1 MGVSFL
7 TPLDALF
14 ALAAAIPLAALWR
27 TQANIRRIRGLFSL
41 APPLGRRDLT
51 SVAGALALLPML
63 VGIAAAQPVVVRHRM
78 LGERSDAQ
86 AFFVFDTTLS
96 MAARKA
102 PGDPSRLER
111 AIHEAG
117 SILPQLGDIPVGI
130 VSMTDRALPVLMPTP
145 DQALVLRTLRLSV
158 GINRPPPSEFYKGRV
173 PTLQSLFPIANSNLY
188 NPGVQHP
195 ILVVFTDGETS
206 PIHTQVGEALARSMP
221 VHPLFVHVWAP
232 GEQLYR
238 HGRLDPKYVSDPSSG
253 ATLSTFAQASRG
265 HVFSERSL
273 GALVRTIRDETG
285 NAPAHASVLGY
296 ARVPLAPWFILAGV
310 FPLGFL
316 LYRRNV

>member
-14 ALAAAIPLAALWR
+14 ALAAAIPLAALWVA
-27 TQANIRRIRGLFSL
+27 QANVRRIRSLFSL
-41 APPLGRRDLT
+41 PLVGRRELR
-51 SVAGALALLPML
+51 SVVGALTLLPML
-63 VGIAAAQPVVVRHRM
+63 VGVAAAQPVVVRHRS

-111 AIHEAG
+111 AVREAAQ
-117 SILPQLGDIPVGI
+117 ILPKLGDIPVG
-130 VSMTDRALPVLMPTP
+130 VVAMTDRALPELMPTP
-145 DQALVLRTLRLSV
+145 DQALVLRTLHLSV
-158 GINRPPPSEFYKGRV
+158 GINRPPPGEYYRGRV

-188 NPGVQHP
+188 NPGVSHP
-195 ILVVFTDGETS
+195 ILLVFTDGEPKPLEST
-206 PIHTQVGEALARSMP
+206 VGYALARGMP

-232 GEQLYR
+232 GERIYG
-238 HGRLDPKYVSDPSSG
+238 HGPLDSKFVPDPNSGKVLAQFARLSH
-253 ATLSTFAQASRG
+253 G
-265 HVFSERSL
+265 HVFGENQL
-273 GALVRTIRDETG
+273 GDLVRTIRADVG
-285 NAPAHASVLGY
+285 NEPVHTSVLGY

-310 FPLGFL
+310 VPLAFL
-316 LYRRNV
+316 IYRRNF